1 MVGLV
6 QKNKI
11 SMVVAALVVTTVALY
26 LQTVFFPFVYFDD
39 DYYVFQN
46 PVVSSGLSWEG
57 VAWAFTS
64 GHAAN
69 WHPLTWLSHM
79 TDVQC
84 FGMAAGGHHA
94 VNVLFHAANSAL
106 LFLLLYRMTGSTAR
120 SACVALLFAVHPVNA
135 ESVAWIAERKNLL
148 STCLMFAT
156 LIAYTRYVARPGLGR
171 YTVVFLGF
179 ALGLMAKPML
189 VTLPFLMLLLDYW
202 PLNRFVGRTPTQAL
216 RRLVHLV
223 YEKIPLF
230 VLTAIVSG
238 VTYLVQQRGA
248 AMESMAE
255 LSLGA
260 RLANAVL
267 SYVDYLGHLAFPVRL
282 AVIYPH
288 AGEDFSLVTALLA
301 FVLLCA
307 ISAMAL
313 GLVSR
318 APYLFVGWCWF
329 VGTLV
334 PVIGVVQVGYQAMA
348 DRYLYVPAIGIFIAV
363 VWSASAGLSRI
374 HASPRVTRG
383 VAGVLVSLLFIICWR
398 QATFWR
404 GTVPLFERAIAVTD
418 TNAEAHN
425 HLGYYYLTR
434 NQPGKAI
441 PHFEAAQHDRPNLAA
456 TYTNWGA
463 ALRMTGDAAG
473 AIEKYEEALRLDPV
487 DPVARANLGIALYQL
502 ARYGEA
508 RQHLEQALRHN
519 PRSATAHAYLG
530 LVLVA
535 LGEHREAAIHLR
547 EALKLEPDHNLAR
560 SALDELQDFP

>member
-1 MVGLV
+1 
-6 QKNKI
+6 
-11 SMVVAALVVTTVALY
+11 
-26 LQTVFFPFVYFDD
+26 
-39 DYYVFQN
+39 
-46 PVVSSGLSWEG
+46 
-57 VAWAFTS
+57 
-64 GHAAN
+64 
-69 WHPLTWLSHM
+69 
-79 TDVQC
+79 
-84 FGMAAGGHHA
+84 
-94 VNVLFHAANSAL
+94 
-106 LFLLLYRMTGSTAR
+106 
-120 SACVALLFAVHPVNA
+120 
-135 ESVAWIAERKNLL
+135 
-148 STCLMFAT
+148 
-156 LIAYTRYVARPGLGR
+156 
-171 YTVVFLGF
+171 
-179 ALGLMAKPML
+179 
-189 VTLPFLMLLLDYW
+189 
-202 PLNRFVGRTPTQAL
+202 
-216 RRLVHLV
+216 
-223 YEKIPLF
+223 
-230 VLTAIVSG
+230 
-238 VTYLVQQRGA
+238 
-248 AMESMAE
+248 
-255 LSLGA
+255 
-260 RLANAVL
+260 
-267 SYVDYLGHLAFPVRL
+267 
-282 AVIYPH
+282 
-288 AGEDFSLVTALLA
+288 
-301 FVLLCA
+301 
-307 ISAMAL
+307 MAL